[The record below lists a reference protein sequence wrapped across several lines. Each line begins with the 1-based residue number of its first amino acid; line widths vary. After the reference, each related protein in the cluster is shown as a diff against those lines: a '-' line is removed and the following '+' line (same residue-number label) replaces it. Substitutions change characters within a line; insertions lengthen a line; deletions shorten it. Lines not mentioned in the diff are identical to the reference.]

1 MKLRRKIPLAFAT
14 ALVLTSASAFYGIHA
29 LNRSLDTYGTT
40 VRQNVANERMVSA
53 TLVAFKLQVQ
63 EWKDTLLRGKD
74 PAKLDK
80 YWRAFQQREQTV
92 DALAAE
98 LKAKLPDG
106 ESRGLIEQFA
116 SAHAEMGQGYRKGFE
131 AFRASGFDPSAG
143 DQAVAG
149 VDRAPAVLLEKAARD
164 IAADSARVSADAA
177 SDAAHATAI
186 SIAAT
191 FALFALSLAGGVWFG
206 GTVTRPLER
215 ALACVRRVATGDLS
229 TPIDARGRDEIA
241 ELLAALKDMQASLS
255 HVVRDVRHNAD
266 GVATASAQIASGN
279 LDLSSRTEE
288 QAASL
293 EETAASMDELTST
306 VRRNAEHAQHAC
318 AVAAGAS
325 TKAARGG
332 DVMRQVVDT
341 MRGIADSSGK
351 VAEIIA
357 VIDGIAF
364 QTNILALNAAVEA
377 ARAGEQGRGFAVV
390 AGEVRTLAQRS
401 ATAAREIKTLIEQ
414 STERVGAGSALV
426 DDAGRIIGE
435 IVDSVRQV
443 TGIVSEIAAASNE
456 QSVGIEQVNRAV
468 AQMDNVTQQ
477 NAALVEEASAAAH
490 ALAEQAHALHGAVA
504 VFSLHGERASG
515 RARLRA
521 CRAAGRRSGARFA
534 AHAAAGRRAGLSGA
548 AQSPRTSNRARGK
561 RAPESPSCRVHA
573 IARDIATAPARF
585 ARRARPG
592 AETRRELDA
601 SARIAKR
608 ETGNGKRETG
618 NGKRETGNGKRETGN
633 GKRETGNGKRETRNA
648 DHGSRI
654 MKRGLQSSPLP
665 SMG

>member
-40 VRQNVANERMVSA
+40 VRQNVANERTVSA

-191 FALFALSLAGGVWFG
+191 LALFALSLAGGVWFG

-504 VFSLHGERASG
+504 VFSLHGERGGERGCA
-515 RARLRA
+515 RAGQPA
-521 CRAAGRRSGARFA
+521 VEA
-534 AHAAAGRRAGLSGA
+534 AHD
-548 AQSPRTSNRARGK
+548 SPRT
-561 RAPESPSCRVHA
+561 PLPVV
-573 IARDIATAPARF
+573 APA
-585 ARRARPG
+585 
-592 AETRRELDA
+592 
-601 SARIAKR
+601 
-608 ETGNGKRETG
+608 
-618 NGKRETGNGKRETGN
+618 
-633 GKRETGNGKRETRNA
+633 
-648 DHGSRI
+648 
-654 MKRGLQSSPLP
+654 
-665 SMG
+665 